1 MLKIGSSVPRCPMVN
16 LYRTLIKVA
25 GSYAPQLQRSL
36 GLSLLA
42 SIIQGCTLAL
52 LFPLLDAL
60 ASFQE
65 QLPGRLLV
73 LMAGGTVLEALLRW
87 RELDFGWRTSI
98 EVTHELRIRLGEQLR
113 QMPQEDLNRYQSGD
127 LNLILSSDVA
137 DLVLWMGS
145 IVSLILQ
152 AIVVPSTLVLVTL
165 WVDWRLAIALLI
177 TLPGAIPFY
186 RQLRRHAATEMP
198 QMAQADAIATSR
210 LIEYVQGLPVLRAH
224 QQVGQQSDRLQAALQ
239 HQRQIQID
247 SQDRTTRPTLLLAG
261 MVQASLCLILS
272 LGISL
277 VWLQDLKISTL
288 MAIIVIV
295 VCCSDPLTYLAGLTT
310 LFDLM
315 ESALERVE
323 HLMAICPLPVAPK
336 PKIITDY
343 TITFDHVYFRY
354 RGQENWILNDVS
366 LELPERSFTALV
378 GPSGSGKTTIARL
391 ISRYADPQ
399 SGTLAMGGVN
409 LQTLSPAILM
419 PHLAAVFQDVYL
431 FNDTIYNNI
440 RMAKPVASDAD
451 VIAAAKIA
459 NCHGL
464 IQRFPQGYHTRVG
477 EVGGALSG
485 GERQRISIA
494 RAILKDAPI
503 ILLDEPTSALD
514 AESEV
519 LVQHAID
526 RLVAD
531 KTVVVIAHRLS
542 TIVGAD
548 QILVV
553 QAGKIIERGTHSEL
567 LNQKG
572 AYSQMWWSQQP
583 Q

>member
-1 MLKIGSSVPRCPMVN
+1 MVN
-16 LYRTLIKVA
+16 LYRTLLKVA
-25 GSYAPQLQRSL
+25 GSYAPQLQQSL

-42 SIIQGCTLAL
+42 SILQGLTLAL

-60 ASFQE
+60 ASPQDPS
-65 QLPGRLLV
+65 LGRLLA
-73 LMAGGTVLEALLRW
+73 LMAGGTILEACLRW

-98 EVTHELRIRLGEQLR
+98 DVTHELRIRLGEQLR
-113 QMPQEDLNRYQSGD
+113 QMPQEDLNSYQSGD

-145 IVSLILQ
+145 IVALILQ
-152 AIVVPSTLVLVTL
+152 AIVVPSTLVLVIL
-165 WVDWRLAIALLI
+165 WVDWRLAVALLI
-177 TLPGAIPFY
+177 TVPGAIPLY
-186 RQLRRHAATEMP
+186 RQLRRNAATEMP
-198 QMAQADAIATSR
+198 QMAQADAAATSR

-224 QQVGQQSDRLQAALQ
+224 QQVGHQSDRLQAALQ

-261 MVQASLCLILS
+261 MVQASLFLILG
-272 LGISL
+272 LGIAL
-277 VWLQDLKISTL
+277 FLLQDLKISTL
-288 MAIIVIV
+288 IAIIAIV
-295 VCCSDPLTYLAGLTT
+295 VCCSEPLTYLAGLTT

-315 ESALERVE
+315 ESALKQIDD
-323 HLMAICPLPVAPK
+323 LMAISPLPSAPK
-336 PKIITDY
+336 PEVLTDH
-343 TITFDHVYFRY
+343 TLTFDHVFFRY
-354 RGQENWILNDVS
+354 RHQENWTLNDVS
-366 LELPERSFTALV
+366 LTLPERSFTALV

-391 ISRYADPQ
+391 ISRYADPH
-399 SGTLAMGGVN
+399 SGTLSMGGVD
-409 LQTLSPAILM
+409 LQTLAPAILM

-440 RMAKPVASDAD
+440 RMAKPEASDAD
-451 VIAAAKIA
+451 VITAAKIA
-459 NCHGL
+459 NCHGF

-494 RAILKDAPI
+494 RAILKDSPI

-553 QAGKIIERGTHSEL
+553 QAGKIIEQGTHTEL
-567 LNQKG
+567 LDHQG
-572 AYSQMWWSQQP
+572 AYSQMWWSQRP

>member
-1 MLKIGSSVPRCPMVN
+1 MIN
-16 LYRTLIKVA
+16 LYRTLLKVA
-25 GSYAPQLQRSL
+25 GSYAPQLQQSL

-42 SIIQGCTLAL
+42 SILQGCTLAL
-52 LFPLLDAL
+52 LFPLVDDL
-60 ASFQE
+60 ASAQE
-65 QLPGRLLV
+65 QSPGRLLI
-73 LMAGGTVLEALLRW
+73 LIAGGTVLESIVRW

-98 EVTHELRIRLGEQLR
+98 EITHELRIRLGEQLR
-113 QMPQEDLNRYQSGD
+113 QMPQEDLNQYQSGD

-177 TLPGAIPFY
+177 TLPGAIPLY
-186 RQLRRHAATEMP
+186 RQLRRNAATEMP
-198 QMAQADAIATSR
+198 QMAKADATTTSR
-210 LIEYVQGLPVLRAH
+210 LIEYVQGLPILRAH
-224 QQVGQQSDRLQAALQ
+224 QQVGHQSHRLQAALQ

-247 SQDRTTRPTLLLAG
+247 SQNRTTRPTLLLAG
-261 MVQASLCLILS
+261 MVQASLVLILS
-272 LGISL
+272 LGMSL

-288 MAIIVIV
+288 MAILVIV
-295 VCCSDPLTYLAGLTT
+295 VCCSEPLTYLAGLTT

-315 ESALERVE
+315 ESALERVDD
-323 HLMAICPLPVAPK
+323 LMAIRPLPIAPT
-336 PKIITDY
+336 PKAIADHTL
-343 TITFDHVYFRY
+343 TFDHVYFRY
-354 RGQENWILNDVS
+354 RSQGNWILNDVS
-366 LELPERSFTALV
+366 LTLPECSFTALV

-399 SGTLAMGGVN
+399 AGTLSIGGVD
-409 LQTLSPAILM
+409 LQALSPAILM
-419 PHLAAVFQDVYL
+419 SHLAAVFQDVYL

-440 RMAKPVASDAD
+440 RMAQPEASDAD
-451 VIAAAKIA
+451 VITVAKLA
-459 NCHGL
+459 NCHGF

-548 QILVV
+548 QILVM

-572 AYSQMWWSQQP
+572 AYSQMWWSQQS